1 MRGSEGPGAAWQI
14 MDHPGAC
21 KVTCITC
28 FQVMVAQEQT
38 RSQGVIRLTQEAIS
52 NVRKRLQNGMHAT
65 RIIVGLTP
73 EVHKIAQLRDGEAMA
88 GLLPRVPG
96 LQEGRRERGELCM
109 PVKPIL
115 IGSSHLI

>member
-1 MRGSEGPGAAWQI
+1 MRGNEGPGGAWKI
-14 MDHPGAC
+14 VDHPGAR

-28 FQVMVAQEQT
+28 FQAMVAQEQT
-38 RSQGVIRLTQEAIS
+38 RSQGVIRLTQEAIP
-52 NVRKRLQNGMHAT
+52 NVWKRLQNGMHAA

-88 GLLPRVPG
+88 GLLHRVPS
-96 LQEGRRERGELCM
+96 LQEGRRERCELCT

-115 IGSSHLI
+115 IG